1 MKIGLF
7 FREPIFIFNRYFPAA
22 GSMSV
27 RWRKG
32 STDEEDSLLRSSR
45 DNRLTIQQKRKVWEN
60 FCRMRDLRA
69 HPWSLRGL
77 MDRIRRGFK
86 RLVRY

>member
-1 MKIGLF
+1 MEIGQIFRAKIYAV
-7 FREPIFIFNRYFPAA
+7 NRCFSAA
-22 GSMSV
+22 GRMSV
-27 RWRKG
+27 RWWKG
-32 STDEEDSLLRSSR
+32 PIDEEDPLLRSSR
-45 DNRLTIQQKRKVWEN
+45 DNRLTIRQKRKVWEN
-60 FCRMRDLRA
+60 YSRMRELRA